1 MDWQASLR
9 ALDKRLADGEL
20 SPGEHRRVRD
30 EILAEASGAI
40 GRVRDREVHLP
51 SAAETTQ
58 VIARSPSAPVEQPSP
73 MAQPSVVLPPITR
86 EHRST
91 GTIDGN
97 QVFASTGTRHKPWR
111 TAGVAFAVLAVL
123 CASVWWVAL
132 RGDEAPATQAQRPA
146 PSVPAAGSPG
156 DRPADAL
163 PTLPGT
169 PSANSSTLSIDR
181 AMELK
186 LLSSHDARLYRAH
199 GVEEVVYRGSRSGT
213 TGMMALAVPTRSDA
227 DAAAITSALHDHL
240 IQVGFA
246 DIAGTRP
253 TSFTRTDA
261 QFTTFGTVYRSRFV
275 CVQVS
280 VSGKPQQDPA
290 QLRSDFEEL
299 VKNVTNALPES

>member
-9 ALDKRLADGEL
+9 ALDKRLADGEV

-40 GRVRDREVHLP
+40 GRVGQSP
-51 SAAETTQ
+51 SPAETTQ
-58 VIARSPSAPVEQPSP
+58 VIARSPSAPVEQPS
-73 MAQPSVVLPPITR
+73 PSVVLPPITR

-97 QVFASTGTRHKPWR
+97 QVFAATGTAGRKPWR
-111 TAGVAFAVLAVL
+111 TAGMVFTVLAVL

-146 PSVPAAGSPG
+146 PAGPAAPG
-156 DRPADAL
+156 GRPADML
-163 PTLPGT
+163 PSLPGT
-169 PSANSSTLSIDR
+169 PSANNSTLSIDR
-181 AMELK
+181 AVELK
-186 LLSSHDARLYRAH
+186 LLSGHDARLYRDH
-199 GVEEVVYRGSRSGT
+199 GVEEVVYRGSRSGA
-213 TGMMALAVPTRSDA
+213 TGMMVLVVPARSEA
-227 DAAAITSALHDHL
+227 DAAAITDALHDHL

-253 TSFTRTDA
+253 TGFTRTDA
-261 QFTTFGTVYRSRFV
+261 QFTTFGTVYRSRLV
-275 CVQVS
+275 SVQVS

-290 QLRSDFEEL
+290 RLRSEFDDL
-299 VKNVTNALPES
+299 LKNVTNALPES